1 MEKSAKTK
9 FTISA
14 CVILAISMLLAGG
27 TAEKTFAATS
37 SASFG
42 YAQIGTSSNST
53 FQGLYISNF
62 TSPGDVGNI
71 TRIEIYTAT
80 GGCTAQAVIYSDD
93 NGAPVALLYA
103 SSPENVEA
111 TTGNWI
117 SFNVN
122 YTALPKFN
130 YWIGV
135 IFQSAAT
142 YYYTPSVNQTATFSA
157 STTMATDLCPSGT
170 TTPGS
175 ALSIYAV
182 YAPTQKVTQG
192 TPWFQTAL
200 FWIIIIGAI
209 LAIIFTAAFAAN
221 RRKTPSQHQS
231 NSPMSPIFINQLT
244 KPPILQKFQ
253 PTFSLYHRFRKDS
266 KRSVFECEQL
276 KTSI

>member
-1 MEKSAKTK
+1 
-9 FTISA
+9 
-14 CVILAISMLLAGG
+14 MLLAGG
-27 TAEKTFAATS
+27 TAEKTLAATS

-71 TRIEIYTAT
+71 TQIEIYMAT

-93 NGAPVALLYA
+93 NGAPVALLDA
-103 SSPENVEA
+103 SSPVNVEA

-142 YYYTPSVNQTATFSA
+142 YYYTRGVNQTAIFSA
-157 STTMATDLCPSGT
+157 STTMATNLCPSGT
-170 TTPGS
+170 TTAGN
-175 ALSIYAV
+175 ALSIYAI
-182 YAPTQKVTQG
+182 YTSTQKENQG

-209 LAIIFTAAFAAN
+209 LAIIFTIAFA
-221 RRKTPSQHQS
+221 
-231 NSPMSPIFINQLT
+231 INWQK
-244 KPPILQKFQ
+244 KPYVHK
-253 PTFSLYHRFRKDS
+253 
-266 KRSVFECEQL
+266 
-276 KTSI
+276 